1 MEVNGIL
8 NRADYDQL
16 RNKVERLSKKIS
28 ARKENLEDC
37 KQKLDVYLDL
47 ANTFYEISD
56 KDYLE
61 KLEQEERERKER
73 KAKKRRKSL

>member
-1 MEVNGIL
+1 MEANGIL

-56 KDYLE
+56 KNYLE
-61 KLEQEERERKER
+61 KLEQEERERKEWDT
-73 KAKKRRKSL
+73 KK

>member
-1 MEVNGIL
+1 MTKIYLCKYHCVNT
-8 NRADYDQL
+8 
-16 RNKVERLSKKIS
+16 
-28 ARKENLEDC
+28 LEGC

-73 KAKKRRKSL
+73 EAKKRRKKL